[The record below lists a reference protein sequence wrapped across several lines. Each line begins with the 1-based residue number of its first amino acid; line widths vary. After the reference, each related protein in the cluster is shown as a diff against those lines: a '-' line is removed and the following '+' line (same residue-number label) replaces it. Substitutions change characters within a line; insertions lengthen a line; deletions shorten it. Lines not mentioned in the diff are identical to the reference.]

1 MTEPT
6 RDLVDRTE
14 LRRKLKKYE
23 AASLNGE
30 EWLGGRR
37 YALRL
42 ALDELDAMPP
52 AECPRGW
59 TRDEVLHEMDT
70 HPGAVCEWQNPW
82 DNDWRPV
89 NRHDVDRWHP
99 EVRRYDVRVVLPS
112 EPVTV
117 WVPLTKLVGRTL
129 PGETEPVIC
138 PPVWTIADDK
148 AEWRW
153 LRYASPRWLPFPVGT
168 LNLETGLVEVLA
180 EGDA

>member
-1 MTEPT
+1 MTEPVT

-14 LRRKLKKYE
+14 LRRRLEKLT
-23 AASLNGE
+23 G
-30 EWLGGRR
+30 LGNTHAWKNSIRC
-37 YALRL
+37 AIQ
-42 ALDELDAMPP
+42 DLDAMPSV
-52 AECPRGW
+52 ECPRGW

-99 EVRRYDVRVVLPS
+99 EVRRYDVRVVLP
-112 EPVTV
+112 EPPVTV

-129 PGETEPVIC
+129 PGETEPVC
-138 PPVWTIADDK
+138 
-148 AEWRW
+148 
-153 LRYASPRWLPFPVGT
+153 RYEGYSEGVLWFPTESAARAKDITVFDESGR
-168 LNLETGLVEVLA
+168 VEVLA